1 MSPSN
6 SPVSI
11 SSEISS
17 DPRDNYASQVLGRLK
32 NDILSGYFGPGQ
44 KLKMSTLKERY
55 EVGVSPLREALS
67 QLLVEQLVV
76 VENQRGFRVHPISLA
91 EMIDIYQTRAQI
103 EALCIEQAIEK
114 GDDEWEASII
124 AANHRLNKS
133 GELLEKADEDVQ
145 EWEARH
151 QAFHYA
157 IASGCQSETL
167 LQVRRSLYEKASRY
181 RNLWLKQNMS
191 DRGVYHANRQ
201 EHDELVQALL
211 DRNKEKA
218 VAIVK
223 QHLLGPSELLQQAEP
238 SLF

>member
-1 MSPSN
+1 MSYMAQHNATAPEN
-6 SPVSI
+6 T
-11 SSEISS
+11 
-17 DPRDNYASQVLGRLK
+17 DNFASQVLGQLK
-32 NDILSGYFGPGQ
+32 GDILNGFFAPGE
-44 KLKMSTLKERY
+44 KLKMAVLKERY
-55 EVGVSPLREALS
+55 QVGVSPLREALS

-91 EMIDIYQTRAQI
+91 EMKDIYQTRAQI
-103 EALCIEQAIEK
+103 EVLCVGLAIEQ
-114 GDDEWEASII
+114 GDDDWEAGII

-133 GELLEKADEDVQ
+133 GELLEKADHDVQ

-151 QAFHYA
+151 QAFHTA
-157 IASGCQSETL
+157 IASGCDSVTL

-201 EHDELVQALL
+201 EHDDLVAALL
-211 DRNKEKA
+211 CREKEKA
-218 VAIVK
+218 ITMIK
-223 QHLLGPSELLQQAEP
+223 QHLLGPSLLLQDAEP

>member
-1 MSPSN
+1 MTPIAN
-6 SPVSI
+6 KSI
-11 SSEISS
+11 STPE
-17 DPRDNYASQVLGRLK
+17 PTDNFASQVLGRLK
-32 NDILSGYFGPGQ
+32 NDILTGFFGPGE
-44 KLKMSTLKERY
+44 KLKMSTLKARY

-67 QLLVEQLVV
+67 QLIVEQLVV

-103 EALCIEQAIEK
+103 EALCVEQAIER
-114 GDDEWEASII
+114 GDDEWEAGII

-145 EWEARH
+145 EWEVRH

-157 IASGCQSETL
+157 IASGCQSQTL

-201 EHDELVQALL
+201 EHDDLVEALL
-211 DRNKEKA
+211 SRNKEKA
-218 VAIVK
+218 VSIIK